1 MKFVAFQGLLR
12 QMGED
17 PETFGKGEPESQ
29 DIIEKMKRIEKAWEA
44 KFCNVSFVLQ
54 EK

>member
-1 MKFVAFQGLLR
+1 
-12 QMGED
+12 MGED

-29 DIIEKMKRIEKAWEA
+29 NIEKMRSIEKAWEA
-44 KFCNVSFVLQ
+44 KFCNVNFVQ